1 MPHNIGM
8 CSARR
13 RHINPDIYANIMAIL
28 LNIISTGS
36 RKSAGAATF
45 RRVRGR
51 TIMSQ
56 KRGSSNKSLETRAAT
71 GLVRTYR
78 EAVFYVM
85 SAFADGMQNSIN
97 ESFEPTK
104 YGSRRNAF
112 FKLNYSA
119 VELALNGSELGL
131 ALLDQ
136 IMHNVSF
143 TGVSTGSDESQ
154 VTFNAFDDIGWTTL
168 LSSAEQAGVNGS
180 YIRSNIGGAKY
191 LDFGDAWVSEA
202 DPSTATVTGFVLN
215 VTTGPIGQRIASV
228 TIQGVNIP
236 ATVTYSVRVGSPNSP
251 ALAGSWAGSKFT
263 PSGADA
269 ATEYTN
275 THTIFITNGTRV
287 LYSRDVQFYSQGAG
301 GE

>member
-1 MPHNIGM
+1 M
-8 CSARR
+8 CSARC
-13 RHINPDIYANIMAIL
+13 RHIIPDIYANIMAIL

-56 KRGSSNKSLETRAAT
+56 KRGSNASSIETRAAL

-78 EAVFYVM
+78 EALFYIM
-85 SAFADGMQNSIN
+85 SAFADGMQNTIN

-119 VELALNGSELGL
+119 VELALNGSGLGL

-136 IMHNVSF
+136 IMHQASF
-143 TGVSTGSDESQ
+143 TGVSVKAGEQTQ
-154 VTFNAFDDIGWTTL
+154 TFDNFGTDGWDVLMNSTY
-168 LSSAEQAGVNGS
+168 SAGTNGV
-180 YIRSNIGGAKY
+180 YVRSNINGTVTATFNKEW
-191 LDFGDAWVSEA
+191 AEVK
-202 DPSTATVTGFVLN
+202 DPGTATVTGFN
-215 VTTGPIGQRIASV
+215 VTVATGTTGQTINAV
-228 TIQGVNIP
+228 TITGTNLP
-236 ATVTYSVRVGSPNSP
+236 DTPTYQIRPGSPTIAP
-251 ALAGSWAGSKFT
+251 LVGEWTGHTFRT
-263 PSGADA
+263 SGASA
-269 ATEYTN
+269 SYEWRGTYTIYITDG
-275 THTIFITNGTRV
+275 THV
-287 LYSRDVQFYSQGAG
+287 LFSRDVTFYSQGAG

>member
-1 MPHNIGM
+1 M

-78 EAVFYVM
+78 EAVFYIM

-119 VELALNGSELGL
+119 VELALNGSPLGL

-143 TGVSTGSDESQ
+143 TGVTATVGEKSFVLNSFDVDGWDVLFSAVTVAGVTGSYVRSTIGQ
-154 VTFNAFDDIGWTTL
+154 RVTTGFDGSWTDDT
-168 LSSAEQAGVNGS
+168 
-180 YIRSNIGGAKY
+180 
-191 LDFGDAWVSEA
+191 

-215 VTTGPIGQRIASV
+215 VTTGPIGQRIASL

-251 ALAGSWAGSKFT
+251 ALAGTWAGTKFT
-263 PSGADA
+263 PGGADA

-275 THTIFITNGTRV
+275 THTIFITNGSRV

>member
-1 MPHNIGM
+1 
-8 CSARR
+8 
-13 RHINPDIYANIMAIL
+13 
-28 LNIISTGS
+28 
-36 RKSAGAATF
+36 
-45 RRVRGR
+45 
-51 TIMSQ
+51 MSQ

-78 EAVFYVM
+78 EAVFFIM

-97 ESFEPTK
+97 ESFEPTM

-143 TGVSTGSDESQ
+143 TGVSISRESGKTTFTSFDES
-154 VTFNAFDDIGWTTL
+154 GWNTL
-168 LSSAEQAGVNGS
+168 MREAYQAGVTGA
-180 YIRSNIGGAKY
+180 YTRSTIGTKVISTFDSVWTSAQ
-191 LDFGDAWVSEA
+191 
-202 DPSTATVTGFVLN
+202 DPGTTSVTGFVLN
-215 VTTGPIGQRIASV
+215 VTTGLIGQRIASV

-236 ATVTYSVRVGSPNSP
+236 SSVTYSVRVGSPNSP
-251 ALAGSWAGSKFT
+251 ALVGTWAGAKFT
-263 PSGADA
+263 PSGEDA

-275 THTIFITNGTRV
+275 THTVYITAGTRV

>member
-1 MPHNIGM
+1 M

-13 RHINPDIYANIMAIL
+13 RHINTDIYANIMAIL

-56 KRGSSNKSLETRAAT
+56 KRGSSAKSLETRAAI

-78 EAVFYVM
+78 EALFYIM
-85 SAFADGMQNSIN
+85 SAFCDGMQNSIN
-97 ESFEPTK
+97 ESFEPTM

-119 VELALNGSELGL
+119 VELAVNGSPLGL

-143 TGVSTGSDESQ
+143 TGVSVNIDEAKFEF
-154 VTFNAFDDIGWTTL
+154 TNFDTAGWTAIT
-168 LSSAEQAGVNGS
+168 QAANAAGTTGT
-180 YIRSNIGGAKY
+180 YTRSNIGGRQVLAFNA
-191 LDFGDAWVSEA
+191 DWDQID
-202 DPSTATVTGFVLN
+202 DPSQANVTGMV
-215 VTTGPIGQRIASV
+215 VRVETGTTGQKITAVEISGTNLPD
-228 TIQGVNIP
+228 TP
-236 ATVTYSVRVGSPNSP
+236 TYSIRPGSPTIA
-251 ALAGSWAGSKFT
+251 ALVGTWNGHIFT
-263 PSGADA
+263 PSGAS
-269 ATEYTN
+269 ATYEWRGTYT
-275 THTIFITNGTRV
+275 IYITDGTRV
-287 LYSRDVQFYSQGAG
+287 LYSRDVTFYSPGAG

>member
-1 MPHNIGM
+1 
-8 CSARR
+8 
-13 RHINPDIYANIMAIL
+13 MAIL

-56 KRGSSNKSLETRAAT
+56 KRGSSAKSLETRAAT

-78 EAVFYVM
+78 EALFFIM
-85 SAFADGMQNSIN
+85 SAFCDGMQNTIN

-119 VELALNGSELGL
+119 VELAMNSSPLGL

-143 TGVSTGSDESQ
+143 TGVTVGTGDAARY
-154 VTFNAFDDIGWTTL
+154 FNSFDITGWDSLITAA
-168 LSSAEQAGVNGS
+168 SEADASGAYV
-180 YIRSNIGGAKY
+180 RSNIGATTWLSFEDG
-191 LDFGDAWVSEA
+191 WNSST
-202 DPSTATVTGFVLN
+202 DPGTATVTGMV
-215 VTTGPIGQRIASV
+215 VRVATGTTGQTITSV
-228 TIQGVNIP
+228 EISGTNLP
-236 ATVTYSVRVGSPNSP
+236 ETLNYSIRPGSPTIA
-251 ALAGSWAGSKFT
+251 ALVGTWNGHVFT
-263 PSGADA
+263 PSGAS
-269 ATEYTN
+269 ATYEWRGTYTMYV
-275 THTIFITNGTRV
+275 TDGTRV
-287 LYSRDVQFYSQGAG
+287 LYSRDVTFYSPGAG

>member
-1 MPHNIGM
+1 M

-13 RHINPDIYANIMAIL
+13 RHINPDIFANIMAIL

-78 EAVFYVM
+78 EAVFFVM

-97 ESFEPTK
+97 QSFEPTM

-119 VELALNGSELGL
+119 LELALNASALGL

-143 TGVSTGSDESQ
+143 TGVSTKVEETDY
-154 VTFNAFDDIGWTTL
+154 TFDTFSTGGWDTIMNA
-168 LSSAEQAGVNGS
+168 AAAAGTEGV
-180 YIRSNIGGAKY
+180 YTRSTIGGRV
-191 LDFGDAWVSEA
+191 LTSFGGTWASES
-202 DPSTATVTGFVLN
+202 DPSTATVTGFMLN
-215 VTTGPIGQRIASV
+215 VTTGPIGQRIASI
-228 TIQGVNIP
+228 TIQGTNIP
-236 ATVTYSVRVGSPNSP
+236 STVSYSVRVGSPNSP

-263 PSGADA
+263 PSGQDA

-275 THTIFITNGTRV
+275 THTIYITDGTRV